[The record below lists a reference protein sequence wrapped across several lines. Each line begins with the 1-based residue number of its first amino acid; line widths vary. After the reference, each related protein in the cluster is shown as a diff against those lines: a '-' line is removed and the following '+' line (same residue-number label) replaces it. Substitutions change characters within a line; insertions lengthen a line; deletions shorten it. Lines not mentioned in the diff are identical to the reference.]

1 GLFCNVRVHLDG
13 SGQWSLLAADVCPPS
28 ASANDSYNLATG
40 MLSLPHI
47 NIPGLGEFINV
58 SARLDANTWRWQL
71 LGADPAGGGGGGG
84 GIAACFSADRTITY
98 AITGNGSNAVSR
110 TIGPTIYNGQAA
122 IKSTDYTSNGSVVSS
137 EYSAITSSDVVYLAG
152 DFGGGVLLSYT
163 PQMVLAHLSM
173 QPGSSFDQRNVMAG
187 SAQVDTHTV
196 FVGYETLTLAGK
208 TFSNVCH
215 FRNTRAMSG
224 AGITT
229 ADDAWHAPGYGVIK
243 DSATNSAAPGFTA
256 YYEYAGER

>member
-71 LGADPAGGGGGGG
+71 LGADPAGGSGNTGGG
-84 GIAACFSADRTITY
+84 GIAACFSADSPVTY
-98 AITGNGSNAVSR
+98 AVSGATYASTTVRPDTYEGRPAISNTQYNANGS
-110 TIGPTIYNGQAA
+110 IYSVN
-122 IKSTDYTSNGSVVSS
+122 YT
-137 EYSAITSSDVVYLAG
+137 EITSSDVLQPATVIGNGAMT
-152 DFGGGVLLSYT
+152 LSYT
-163 PQMVLAHLSM
+163 PTYVRARLSM
-173 QPGSSFDQRNVMAG
+173 QPGQSFDQRATMSTG
-187 SAQVDTHTV
+187 ITYDIHTN

-215 FRNTRAMSG
+215 FIETQVGGG
-224 AGITT
+224 ASVKTEFWM
-229 ADDAWHAPGYGVIK
+229 AHGYGPIK
-243 DSATNSAAPGFTA
+243 VNSIQ
-256 YYEYAGER
+256 YAGEL